1 MKRVML
7 VFAAFLLVGA
17 CSKDEEKGEKAKSGE
32 TKPAPAKAEAKPESE
47 GTAFHEGVV
56 AALKK
61 AGLDSTPFEQAASRP
76 YEAKHCARAEVGK
89 LDVLLCEFEGE
100 PAAKAGE
107 KKLEEFVSGAVS
119 GAVRRSKS
127 LVLAVADRK
136 KADLKGEGINKLL
149 KAFQAM

>member
-1 MKRVML
+1 MIQRLAVL
-7 VFAAFLLVGA
+7 IVPLLLWA
-17 CSKDEEKGEKAKSGE
+17 CSKDAEEKKE
-32 TKPAPAKAEAKPESE
+32 AKAEKDKPAAKSE
-47 GTAFHEGVV
+47 AKSEKNEGAFHESVV

-61 AGLDSTPFEQAASRP
+61 AGLEPTPFEQAAARP
-76 YEAKHCARAEVGK
+76 YEAKRCARGEVGK

-127 LVLAVADRK
+127 QVLAVADRK